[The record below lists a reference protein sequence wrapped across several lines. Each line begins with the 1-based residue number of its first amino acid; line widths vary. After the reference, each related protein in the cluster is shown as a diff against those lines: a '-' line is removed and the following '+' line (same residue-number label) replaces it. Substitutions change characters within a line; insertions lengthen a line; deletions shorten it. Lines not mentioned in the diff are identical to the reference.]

1 MAIEAKKIS
10 WWDMLRLQ
18 VFVSAPSFLWGLV
31 APNRLGVSLL
41 CRLNA
46 GPKIFSDLREK
57 YGSDHLWS
65 WFPMHSTLLVLDPD
79 SIDAVLQSDENAP
92 DPVLK
97 VRALSK
103 FVPEGLIISNGDDW
117 HDRRR
122 FNEWVLDFDHL
133 HRDCDAFGEI
143 VRREVDQLTDQPF
156 SVLCWARLSDACNQN
171 LSSGPARVRSPRA
184 RNGGATREDDQ
195 VQQSALEASTRVC

>member
-1 MAIEAKKIS
+1 MAFEAKQIS

-18 VFVSAPSFLWGLV
+18 VFVSAPSVLWGLV

-46 GPKIFSDLREK
+46 GPQIFSDLREK

-79 SIDAVLQSDENAP
+79 SIDAVLQSDETAP

-97 VRALSK
+97 VRALST

-117 HDRRR
+117 RDRRR
-122 FNEWVLDFDHL
+122 FNEGVLDFGHL
-133 HRDCDAFGEI
+133 HRDCQAFGAI
-143 VRREVDQLTDQPF
+143 VRREVDQVTAP
-156 SVLCWARLSDACNQN
+156 SRSTLCWADFSEACNQH
-171 LSSGPARVRSPRA
+171 LSAGPARGRFPRA
-184 RNGGATREDDQ
+184 RHGGAPREDDQ
-195 VQQSALEASTRVC
+195 VQQSVLEASTRVC